1 MTDIWFGLAI
11 LLLLL
16 AFIFLLPGLRG
27 AGARRSGGDKREALA
42 QLYRERTRE
51 LRAAVQSGAM
61 DERQFAQLE
70 AEMAREL
77 LSAKEE
83 VNAVTP
89 SSKGSGLLI
98 GLAVLVPAIAVGAY
112 VFSERPQEVSLYREM
127 LASQQGQTDS
137 SAEERITQQLK
148 QRAETHPEDLS
159 SRFVLAQRL
168 LVTGDIA
175 GAVEAYRYVLAREPE
190 AVMVKAELAQAL
202 FFAGGSK
209 ITDEIRT
216 LVDQVLEA
224 QPSNGTALGLA
235 GIAAYEDK
243 DYRKA
248 RDHWQGALA
257 QLAPGSAAA
266 EALAAGVARAEKA
279 LGEDGKDGAVE
290 IVQAAVEENAGVEGE
305 AAAEIRVQVS
315 LGDQVKADPS
325 TPVFIYAR
333 STDSPMP
340 LAIVRLTAGQLP
352 AEVVLDE
359 SRAMMPGRSI
369 STVDTVQ
376 LVARLALRGDAR
388 PAAGDWQGSIKT
400 LPKSSWSESQSIVI
414 DREL

>member
-16 AFIFLLPGLRG
+16 ALVFLLPGLRA
-27 AGARRSGGDKREALA
+27 AGARRAGVDKRAALA
-42 QLYRERTRE
+42 EIYRERSRE
-51 LRAAVQSGAM
+51 LRAAMQSGAI
-61 DERQFAQLE
+61 DEQQFNQLE
-70 AEMAREL
+70 AEMTREL
-77 LSAKEE
+77 LSAETE
-83 VNAVTP
+83 TAAAAP
-89 SSKGSGLLI
+89 SRRGAGLLI
-98 GLAVLVPAIAVGAY
+98 SLAVLFPAMAVGAY
-112 VFSERPQEVSLYREM
+112 VLSERPAEVSLYREM
-127 LASQQGQTDS
+127 MASQQGQTDPS
-137 SAEERITQQLK
+137 SEERITQQLK
-148 QRAETHPEDLS
+148 QRAESHPEDLS

-168 LVTGDIA
+168 LVSGDIA
-175 GAVEAYRYVLAREPE
+175 GAVDGYRFVLEREPE
-190 AVMVKAELAQAL
+190 AVSVKAELAQAL

-216 LVDQVLEA
+216 LIHQVLEA
-224 QPSNGTALGLA
+224 QPNNGTALGLA

-243 DYRKA
+243 NYRQA
-248 RDHWQGALA
+248 RDHWQGALV
-257 QLAPGSAAA
+257 QLAPGTAAA

-279 LGEDGKDGAVE
+279 LAERGEPVVAETAVE
-290 IVQAAVEENAGVEGE
+290 VQEG
-305 AAAEIRVQVS
+305 AQIRIAVS
-315 LGDQVKADPS
+315 LSGNVAADPS

-333 STDSPMP
+333 SADSPMP

-369 STVDTVQ
+369 STVDSVQ

-388 PAAGDWQGSIKT
+388 PASGDWQGTIKT
-400 LPKSSWSESQSIVI
+400 LPKSRWGDQQSIVI